1 MILVGQGN
9 HKGVFIGISF
19 LHEGMSERKEGAV
32 LLTLKAEEGTMSQ
45 RVHVSLEAGKVRKHI
60 PPEPPEEKQPQW
72 PTLGLWPLELQDDES
87 VLFWVI
93 GYVVLCNSSGRKSIH
108 HLL

>member
-1 MILVGQGN
+1 MILVGLGN

-45 RVHVSLEAGKVRKHI
+45 RLHVSREAGKVSKHI
-60 PPEPPEEKQPQW
+60 PPEPPEEKQPQ
-72 PTLGLWPLELQDDES
+72 
-87 VLFWVI
+87 
-93 GYVVLCNSSGRKSIH
+93 
-108 HLL
+108 